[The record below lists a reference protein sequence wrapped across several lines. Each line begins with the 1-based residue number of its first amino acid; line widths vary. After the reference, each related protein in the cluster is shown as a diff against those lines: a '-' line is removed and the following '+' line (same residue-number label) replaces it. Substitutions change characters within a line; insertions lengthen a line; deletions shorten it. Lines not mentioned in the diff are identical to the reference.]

1 MMRIV
6 QRLEESMEKCMAGV
20 VAAITRQRR
29 RNEELRKDKRCW
41 GCGKLGHLRDA
52 CPAEQSRGGDQQ
64 EETKDRSGN
73 GK

>member
-29 RNEELRKDKRCW
+29 RNEESRKDKRCW

-64 EETKDRSGN
+64 EETQDRSGN